1 MPFFTGD
8 TPQEFRILL
17 RRIYV
22 LYTAGFALM
31 ILLMLTPLGVAMFRS
46 FGLQER
52 IAGNTREKQHAFQA
66 AQSALQ
72 FGEWWLTQN
81 NATTGV
87 ACSGALATTQV
98 CSNAATM
105 ATLTTAPWM
114 IGSTY
119 VPINVNGSSPMTI
132 STTGGVG
139 TGCPGTRFKERLTF
153 SITPLSSCIAVSI
166 HSPRRREGITK
177 NTNAKY
183 INVFFARPSCPSCLR
198 G

>member
-1 MPFFTGD
+1 MKKRVHSSSMAQRGAALV
-8 TPQEFRILL
+8 I
-17 RRIYV
+17 
-22 LYTAGFALM
+22 ALM

-139 TGCPGTRFKERLTF
+139 TYYANPKLYINYMGLGPSGTARVYQVTAIGNGGDANSVAVVQSTF
-153 SITPLSSCIAVSI
+153 SVST
-166 HSPRRREGITK
+166 GIK
-177 NTNAKY
+177 D
-183 INVFFARPSCPSCLR
+183 L
-198 G
+198 GGL